1 MLPLKLDLFLFNF
14 LGSKDTPVCG
24 QASYECVNKAEDT
37 LLTDEINEGLASS
50 TDSQR
55 GVTECNCLPACTSIT
70 YDAEISQARFNWED
84 LFKAYKNP
92 IDEFPGIQF
101 ARLSIF
107 FKEAQFITSRRSEL
121 YGPTDFMANCGGLLG
136 LFMGVSLLSIVEL
149 VYFCTFRLCGNLLMR
164 RNRNRKVGPPPGITV
179 QKPIEVLKVPEDPVK
194 E

>member
-1 MLPLKLDLFLFNF
+1 M
-14 LGSKDTPVCG
+14 
-24 QASYECVNKAEDT
+24 NKAEDT
-37 LLTDEINEGLASS
+37 LLTNEINEGLAST
-50 TDSQR
+50 TDSRR
-55 GVTECNCLPACTSIT
+55 GMTECNCLPACTSIT
-70 YDAEISQARFNWED
+70 YDAEISQARYNWED

-107 FKEAQFITSRRSEL
+107 FKENQFITSKRSEL

-149 VYFCTFRLCGNLLMR
+149 VYFCTVRLCGNLMMR
-164 RNRNRKVGPPPGITV
+164 RRKAKKVVAAPGITV
-179 QKPIEVLKVPEDPVK
+179 EKPIEVLKVPEEATK